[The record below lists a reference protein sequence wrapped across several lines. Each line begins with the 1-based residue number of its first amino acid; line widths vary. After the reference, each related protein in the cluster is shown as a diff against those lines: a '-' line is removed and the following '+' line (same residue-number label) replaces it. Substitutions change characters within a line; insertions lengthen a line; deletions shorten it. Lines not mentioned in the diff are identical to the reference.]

1 MTTITAGGWQMGAPE
16 SLRHRYGAPAVR
28 PAPYLFLRDRKAERR
43 DGLLVAGRLLC
54 PWPQPLTE
62 ARREELARIEARL
75 VGERERGVLGPLGSW
90 VTEDRIVPFTVQSIE
105 WLKRM
110 AADGL
115 RIPIRIVP
123 PVG

>member
-1 MTTITAGGWQMGAPE
+1 MSGAE
-16 SLRHRYGAPAVR
+16 SLRHRYGAPPVR
-28 PAPYLFLRDRKAERR
+28 PAPYLFLRDREAERR
-43 DGLLVAGRLLC
+43 EGLLVAGRLLC
-54 PWPQPLTE
+54 PWPQPLTDQ
-62 ARREELARIEARL
+62 RRDELARIEARL
-75 VGERERGVLGPLGSW
+75 AKERERGLLGPLGSW

-115 RIPIRIVP
+115 RIPIRIVS